1 MNEGA
6 RSFARRLGVAFP
18 IIQAPMAGG
27 PTTPALVAAVG
38 LAGALGSLGAA
49 MLGPRAISEACAAI
63 RALGDHPFLVNLFV
77 LPPADPTPEAIA
89 RALPR
94 LAPFHEELGLPPP
107 AIPNS
112 WGEDLEAQVDAVLA
126 ARPAAVG
133 THFGPPPPRLLAGCR
148 ARGILVMSTAT
159 TPGEARVLE
168 AAGVDAV
175 VAQGAEA
182 GGHRGSFLRPVEESL
197 VGTMAL
203 VPAMVDA
210 VRIPVVAAGGIMDG
224 RGVAAALALG
234 ASAVQLGTAFLA
246 CPEAGTHPLHKAA
259 LASAEGTLLT
269 RGVTGRH
276 ARGLR
281 NRLLVELDASS
292 GEAPD
297 YLVQSTLSGP
307 LRAAAARQGR
317 PELMAMWAGQGH
329 AMARAEPAG
338 DLVARLAREAGLVA
352 G

>member
-1 MNEGA
+1 MSA
-6 RSFARRLGVAFP
+6 RAREFAARLGVAFP
-18 IIQAPMAGG
+18 IVQAPMAGG

-38 LAGALGSLGAA
+38 EAGALGSIGAA
-49 MLGPRAISEACAAI
+49 MLGPAAIAEACAAT
-63 RALGDHPFLVNLFV
+63 RERTARPFLVNLFV
-77 LPPADPTPEAIA
+77 LPPASPSPGELV

-94 LAPFHEELGLPPP
+94 LAPFHDELGLPPP

-126 ARPAAVG
+126 ARPAVVG

-148 ARGILVMSTAT
+148 ARGILVVSTAT
-159 TPGEARVLE
+159 TPDEARALE

-182 GGHRGSFLRPVEESL
+182 GGHRGTFLRPVEESL
-197 VGTMAL
+197 FGTMAL
-203 VPAMVDA
+203 VPAVVDA
-210 VRIPVVAAGGIMDG
+210 VRIPVIAAGGIMDG

-234 ASAVQLGTAFLA
+234 ASAAQLGTAFLA

-259 LASAEGTLLT
+259 LGRAEGTVLT

-281 NRLLVELDASS
+281 NRLLVELDASAAD
-292 GEAPD
+292 APD
-297 YLVQSTLSGP
+297 YLVQSVLSGP

-329 AMARAEPAG
+329 AMSRAEPAAEV
-338 DLVARLAREAGLVA
+338 VARLVREAGLEA
-352 G
+352 A